1 MRLNINLASQKFED
15 VRQFYVRWS
24 IAIGSAAA
32 LLLVLIGLAAMN
44 YSSSSKSG
52 QRIKEL
58 RERIDSLQQQRA
70 AAEKISNLPE
80 NHDVNLQKNYW
91 NKQIKRRQLFSWTD
105 LFNDLQRIMP
115 ARAYVSSVHP
125 EITLDNRLKLTV
137 LIKSD
142 THDNGLE
149 LVKKMEKSSRF
160 RGAAISSEATEKDQK
175 TGMELFKFEIV
186 TYYAPA
192 APAQGRAPD
201 REGF

>member
-15 VRQFYVRWS
+15 VRRFYVRWS

-32 LLLVLIGLAAMN
+32 LLLLLIGLAAMN
-44 YSSSSKSG
+44 YSSSSKSS

-58 RERIDSLQQQRA
+58 RERIDSLQKQRA
-70 AAEKISNLPE
+70 DAERVSNLPE

-91 NKQIKRRQLFSWTD
+91 NRQISRRQLSWTQ
-105 LFNDLQRIMP
+105 LFNDLQKIMP

-125 EITLDNRLKLTV
+125 EITLDNRLKLS
-137 LIKSD
+137 LMIKGD

-160 RGAAISSEATEKDQK
+160 RGAAISSEGTEKDQK
-175 TGMELFKFEIV
+175 TGTEMFKFEII
-186 TYYAPA
+186 TYYTPA
-192 APAQGRAPD
+192 APAQGRGSD

>member
-32 LLLVLIGLAAMN
+32 LLLLLIGLAAMN
-44 YSSSSKSG
+44 YSSSSKSS

-58 RERIDSLQQQRA
+58 RGRIDSLQQERA
-70 AAEKISNLPE
+70 AAERVSNLPE

-91 NKQIKRRQLFSWTD
+91 NRQINRRQLSWTQ
-105 LFNDLQRIMP
+105 LFNDLQKIMP

-125 EITLDNRLKLTV
+125 EITLDNRLKLTL
-137 LIKSD
+137 LIKGD

-160 RGAAISSEATEKDQK
+160 RGAAISSESSEKDQK
-175 TGMELFKFEIV
+175 TGMELFKFDIV
-186 TYYAPA
+186 TYYTPA
-192 APAQGRAPD
+192 APPQGRVAD

>member
-32 LLLVLIGLAAMN
+32 LLILLIGLAVMN

-58 RERIDSLQQQRA
+58 QERIDSLQQQRA
-70 AAEKISNLPE
+70 AAERISNLPE

-91 NKQIKRRQLFSWTD
+91 NRQINRRQLSWTQ
-105 LFNDLQRIMP
+105 LFNDLQKIMP

-125 EITLDNRLKLTV
+125 EITLDNRLKLT
-137 LIKSD
+137 LMIKGD

-160 RGAAISSEATEKDQK
+160 RGAAISSESSEKDQK
-175 TGMELFKFEIV
+175 SGMELFKFDIT
-186 TYYAPA
+186 TYYTPA
-192 APAQGRAPD
+192 EPPQGRASD

>member
-15 VRQFYVRWS
+15 VRRFYVRWS

-32 LLLVLIGLAAMN
+32 LLLLLIGLAAMN
-44 YSSSSKSG
+44 YTSSSKSS
-52 QRIKEL
+52 QRIKDL
-58 RERIDSLQQQRA
+58 RERIDSLQQERA
-70 AAEKISNLPE
+70 AAERVSNLPE

-91 NKQIKRRQLFSWTD
+91 NRQISRRQLSWTQ
-105 LFNDLQRIMP
+105 LFNDLQKIMP

-125 EITLDNRLKLTV
+125 EITLDNRLKLS
-137 LIKSD
+137 LMIKGD

-160 RGAAISSEATEKDQK
+160 RGAAISSEGTEKDQK
-175 TGMELFKFEIV
+175 TEAEMFKFEIV
-186 TYYAPA
+186 TYYTPA
-192 APAQGRAPD
+192 AAPQGRASD

>member
-32 LLLVLIGLAAMN
+32 LLILLIGLAVMN

-58 RERIDSLQQQRA
+58 QERIDSLQQQRA
-70 AAEKISNLPE
+70 AAERISNLPE

-91 NKQIKRRQLFSWTD
+91 NRQINRRQLSWTQ
-105 LFNDLQRIMP
+105 LFNDLQKIMP

-125 EITLDNRLKLTV
+125 EITLDNRLKLT
-137 LIKSD
+137 LMIKGD

-160 RGAAISSEATEKDQK
+160 RGAAISSESSEKDQK
-175 TGMELFKFEIV
+175 SGMELFKFDIT

-192 APAQGRAPD
+192 APPQGRASD

>member
-32 LLLVLIGLAAMN
+32 LLILLIGLAVMN

-58 RERIDSLQQQRA
+58 QERIDSLQQQRA
-70 AAEKISNLPE
+70 AAERISNLPE

-91 NKQIKRRQLFSWTD
+91 NRQINRRQLSWTQ
-105 LFNDLQRIMP
+105 LFNDLQKIMP

-125 EITLDNRLKLTV
+125 EVTKDNRLKLSLV
-137 LIKSD
+137 IVGD
-142 THDNGLE
+142 THANGLE
-149 LVKKMEKSSRF
+149 LVQKIEKSDRF
-160 RGAAISSEATEKDQK
+160 RGPTTFTGETTQK
-175 TGMELFKFEIV
+175 
-186 TYYAPA
+186 
-192 APAQGRAPD
+192 
-201 REGF
+201 

>member
-24 IAIGSAAA
+24 VAIGSAAV

-70 AAEKISNLPE
+70 AAERISNLPE

-91 NKQIKRRQLFSWTD
+91 NRQINRRQLSWTQ
-105 LFNDLQRIMP
+105 LFNDLQKIMP
-115 ARAYVSSVHP
+115 ARAFVSSVHP
-125 EITLDNRLKLTV
+125 EITLDNRLKLT
-137 LIKSD
+137 LMIKGD

-160 RGAAISSEATEKDQK
+160 RGAAISSESSEKDQK
-175 TGMELFKFEIV
+175 TGMELFKFDIV
-186 TYYAPA
+186 TYYTPA
-192 APAQGRAPD
+192 APPQGRTAD

>member
-32 LLLVLIGLAAMN
+32 LLLLLIGLAAMN

-58 RERIDSLQQQRA
+58 REQIDSLQQERA
-70 AAEKISNLPE
+70 AAERVSNLPE

-91 NKQIKRRQLFSWTD
+91 NRQINRRQLSWTQ
-105 LFNDLQRIMP
+105 LFNDLQKIMP

-125 EITLDNRLKLTV
+125 EITLDNRLKLT
-137 LIKSD
+137 LMIKGD

-160 RGAAISSEATEKDQK
+160 RGAAISSEGTEKDQK

-186 TYYAPA
+186 AYYSPA
-192 APAQGRAPD
+192 APAQGRALSD

>member
-32 LLLVLIGLAAMN
+32 LLLLLIGLAVMN

-58 RERIDSLQQQRA
+58 RERIDFLQNERA
-70 AAEKISNLPE
+70 AAERVSNLPE

-91 NKQIKRRQLFSWTD
+91 NRQISRRQLSWTQ
-105 LFNDLQRIMP
+105 LFNDLQKIMP
-115 ARAYVSSVHP
+115 ARAYVSAVHP
-125 EITLDNRLKLTV
+125 EITLDNRLKLS
-137 LIKSD
+137 LMIKGD

-149 LVKKMEKSSRF
+149 LVKNMEKSSRF
-160 RGAAISSEATEKDQK
+160 RGAAISSEGSEKDQK

-186 TYYAPA
+186 TYYTPA
-192 APAQGRAPD
+192 APAQGRASD

>member
-15 VRQFYVRWS
+15 VRQFYLRWS

-32 LLLVLIGLAAMN
+32 LLLLLIGLAALN
-44 YSSSSKSG
+44 YSSSSKSS

-70 AAEKISNLPE
+70 AAERISNLPE

-91 NKQIKRRQLFSWTD
+91 NRQINRRQLSWTQ
-105 LFNDLQRIMP
+105 LFNDLQKIMP

-125 EITLDNRLKLTV
+125 EITLDNRLKLT
-137 LIKSD
+137 LMIKGD

-160 RGAAISSEATEKDQK
+160 RGAAISSEGTEKDQK
-175 TGMELFKFEIV
+175 TGMELFKFDIV
-186 TYYAPA
+186 TYYTPA
-192 APAQGRAPD
+192 APQSGRATD